1 MKKQFNKIVVLLLS
15 VIVFSGCK
23 VDDKPTDLVF
33 EGLSYGA
40 VLRKIDMPGKSFN
53 LTDLNSQFI
62 IIVEEQDEEYG
73 ALLSE
78 VDVYVSGGATNADDV
93 LIQTIPVSDFTI
105 GDKGLPVTTI
115 SVSLGEVLT
124 ALGLG
129 SNYSVGDIFVIR
141 FNLKLTD
148 GREFSAASSSG
159 SLQGTY
165 FSSPFQYD
173 VPILCTPKPGDY
185 VVDMQDSYG
194 DGWQGDG
201 IKVTLSGGPADGQ
214 VTYIDMISSYLP
226 DAPECCTWT
235 DSSQTLTV
243 PEGTTGFTW
252 EYTGDSFPGEVTFQI
267 YAPDGSLLGAY
278 GPGQGPGTLPILN
291 CL

>member
-15 VIVFSGCK
+15 VIVFSGCES
-23 VDDKPTDLVF
+23 DDKAIDLVF
-33 EGLSYGA
+33 DGVSYGA
-40 VLRKIDMPGKSFN
+40 VLRTLEVTGSSFN
-53 LTDLNSQFI
+53 LSDLNSAFSVT
-62 IIVEEQDEEYG
+62 VEEQDEEYG

-78 VDVYVSGGATNADDV
+78 VDVYVSGGAAPAGTEALV
-93 LIQTIPVSDFTI
+93 QTIPASAFTT
-105 GDKGLPVTTI
+105 GERGLPVTSI
-115 SVSLGEVLT
+115 SVTLGEILT

-129 SNYSVGDIFVIR
+129 SNYGVGDVYGIR
-141 FNLKLTD
+141 LSLKLTD

-159 SLQGTY
+159 SLQGSY
-165 FSSPFQYD
+165 FSSPFQYSL
-173 VPILCTPKPGDY
+173 PILCTPKPGDY

-214 VTYIDMISSYLP
+214 VTYIDMLSSYSGGP
-226 DAPECCTWT
+226 PCCSW
-235 DSSQTLTV
+235 SSATQTLTV
-243 PEGTTGFTW
+243 PAGTEGFTW
-252 EYTGDSFPGEVTFQI
+252 EYTGDSYPGEVTFQI

-278 GPGQGPGTLPILN
+278 GPGQGPGTLTILN